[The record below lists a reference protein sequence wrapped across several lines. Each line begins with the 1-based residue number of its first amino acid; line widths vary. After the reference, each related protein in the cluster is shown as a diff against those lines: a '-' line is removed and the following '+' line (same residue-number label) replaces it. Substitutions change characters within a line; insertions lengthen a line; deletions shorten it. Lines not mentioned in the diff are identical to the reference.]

1 MGGKKKQTYNQ
12 YEKFTKKKGDGKLKI
27 IGVDKGSSYTKTSTG
42 FSVKSTVRELNEND
56 LVLNGSMTIEL
67 EGKKYITGEEGNFA
81 TDLSKADHEE
91 TKILTLTA
99 IANSFPGEYIKT
111 SLVVG
116 LPIGNFSRQKDK
128 MKKIFEDQ
136 IVRMKVNDE
145 KKTIV
150 IENVAV
156 FPEAAAVFYMQPKQT
171 CLIVDIGGLS
181 VDNALFEEESL
192 IKHSTYSMG
201 VMKLNT
207 KIANEL
213 NAEYDLSLNS
223 WSVEQKINEG
233 LFIFG
238 KQVQINEEKIIEAH
252 VLEIVEKIKLEY
264 DIKAIENVVL
274 AGGGSFLCASFFKKY
289 MPQLEVIE
297 NARFSNAVGFAKI
310 GERMFKERNK

>member
-1 MGGKKKQTYNQ
+1 MM
-12 YEKFTKKKGDGKLKI
+12 KI
-27 IGVDKGSSYTKTSTG
+27 IGVDKGSAYTKTSTG

-56 LVLNGSMTIEL
+56 LILNGSMTVEL
-67 EGKKYITGEEGNFA
+67 EGKKYVIGEEGNFA

-99 IANSFPGEYIKT
+99 IANSFPGEFIET
-111 SLVVG
+111 NLVVG

-136 IVRMKVNDE
+136 IVKMKVNNE
-145 KKTIV
+145 KKAIV

-156 FPEAAAVFYMQPKQT
+156 FPEAAAVFYMQNKKD
-171 CLIVDIGGLS
+171 CLIIDIGGLS
-181 VDNALFEEESL
+181 VDNALFEEGNL
-192 IKHSTYSMG
+192 TKHSTYSMG

-213 NAEYDLSLNS
+213 NAEYDLSLTS
-223 WSVEQKINEG
+223 WSVEKIINEG
-233 LFIFG
+233 LFVYG
-238 KQVQINEEKIIEAH
+238 KQVPINEERIIESH

-264 DIKAIENVVL
+264 DVKAIENIVL
-274 AGGGSFLCASFFKKY
+274 AGGGSFLCASFFKKH

-297 NARFSNAVGFAKI
+297 NSRFSNAIGFEKI
-310 GERMFKERNK
+310 GEKMFSTHNM